1 MRNEQTLPT
10 RRVRRRRFAALC
22 TALALLLSLAT
33 ESALAADPV
42 IQSVTYLDSGGDE
55 ETENCTMLTSA
66 GPTEWTGGAWYCT
79 GEETVELDKVTAGES
94 ARLIL
99 ADGKALTIGTLNAG
113 GLFVYGQA
121 EGTGTLTVTDS
132 DSDSDS
138 AGVKVNAICGGTVR
152 VPNTK
157 LWGSGGVSINRAT
170 VEAKELDTGYI
181 ADSAVTAERIY
192 NGDYYIEITGSAV
205 RATGTDTDSL
215 YVGEDGMIQI
225 GDGSVVEV
233 AGGVSGSVELNGG
246 ALWAS
251 SFGASVSVG
260 NGLTYYCWD
269 EDYSSPAAFPDD
281 LSDAAGKW
289 IATCPA
295 GFCGG
300 TVAWTLDGG
309 TLTIVGKGA
318 TDDYTAEDPAPWH
331 ALSGQI
337 TAVAIGAGVTRV
349 GSNAFA
355 DCEMIKY
362 VSAPS
367 GLDLSN
373 TGIGAGYRVGRP
385 VATYGEL
392 MDALKQGNKPA
403 GESAGNPTAFFLTD
417 NFDTEAGRNDGITV
431 GEGRSVALD
440 LNGQTL
446 DCGGLSV
453 YVEGALTLTDS
464 GENGTITGSSNGGV
478 CVSSG
483 GEFNMSGGTIS
494 GNSNQHGGG
503 VFVHDGATFAMTGGA
518 ITGNSSVDMS
528 TFIPYGGGLTV
539 EKGYGGGVYVGA
551 GGTFRLSGD
560 AAIYGNVND
569 GERDAETGLYTG
581 GTPDDVY
588 LKSNNGSYGTITV
601 AGKLTYGTPV
611 VVTLAD
617 GYGETPFTSGWGE
630 KMGVASPAAFF
641 TSGDTDRVPT
651 SANGELTLRELR
663 TVTTWADLTAALNE
677 GGFIRLGD
685 GVTPDEGGTALMIP
699 SGKTV
704 TLDLNG
710 HTIDRALA
718 GAEDDGYV
726 IKVVGTLTL
735 TDASDAKDGTI
746 TGGKTAQYGGGVYVE
761 TNGAFT
767 MEGGTISGNTA
778 NYGGGGVYVNG
789 NGTFEMTDGTI
800 SGNTAQYNGG
810 GVYVNNDGTFRMSG
824 GTISGNTASN
834 GGGVYVYST
843 ADEFTMIGGTI
854 SGNTA
859 NYGGGVYLN
868 AFSGFEMTGGV
879 ITGNNADEDGGG
891 VDCHYCS
898 ITVGG
903 SAVISGNVKGGAKG
917 ENGLYAG
924 GTASNALLGTYYNGS
939 VFMPLIVESPLTGGA
954 HIGVTMPPSFAASA
968 FTSGLANGGENA
980 IACFTSDDEGLMVVP
995 DQSGELTL
1003 RAASVAG
1010 GTVCAPADAMLLV
1023 ASYDNGRM
1031 TTVKII
1037 AAPENGWPGESI
1049 ADVAAAAD
1057 YTLPGAY
1064 KLMLLGSDFAPL
1076 CEAWTYPPRG

>member
-42 IQSVTYLDSGGDE
+42 SQSVTYLDSSGNE
-55 ETENCTMLTSA
+55 QTKNCTMLTSA
-66 GPTEWTGGAWYCT
+66 GPTEWAEGAWYCT
-79 GEETVELDKVTAGES
+79 GEEPVELGEVTAGEFAS
-94 ARLIL
+94 LIL
-99 ADGKALTIGTLNAG
+99 ADGTALTIGTLNARDA
-113 GLFVYGQA
+113 FSVYGQA
-121 EGTGTLTVTDS
+121 EGTGTLTVTDP
-132 DSDSDS
+132 D
-138 AGVKVNAICGGTVR
+138 GVRIYYVYGGTIR
-152 VPNTK
+152 VPNGTI
-157 LWGSGGVSINRAT
+157 LGSGGVTINRAT
-170 VEAKELDTGYI
+170 VEAKELDAGYI
-181 ADSAVTAERIY
+181 TNSAVTAGRIY
-192 NGDYYIEITGSAV
+192 NGYYDIEITGSAV

-215 YVGEDGMIQI
+215 HVGEDGTIRI

-246 ALWAS
+246 ALWAG
-251 SFGASVSVG
+251 SFAEGASVNAG
-260 NGLTYYCWD
+260 NGYAGKYKCWD
-269 EDYSSPAAFPDD
+269 ESYSDPVAFTGD
-281 LSDAAGKW
+281 LSAAAGKW

-300 TVAWTLDGG
+300 TVAWTLDGD

-337 TAVAIGAGVTRV
+337 TKVAIGAGVTRV

-355 DCEMIKY
+355 GCQIAY
-362 VSAPS
+362 VTAPS

-392 MDALKQGNKPA
+392 MDALKRGSKPA
-403 GESAGNPTAFFLTD
+403 GESAGNPTAYFLTD
-417 NFDTEAGRNDGITV
+417 NFDTEAGRNNGITV

-453 YVEGALTLTDS
+453 YVRGALTLTDS
-464 GENGTITGSSNGGV
+464 GESGTITGSSNGGV

-494 GNSNQHGGG
+494 GNRNQYGGG
-503 VFVHDGATFAMTGGA
+503 VYVNNRGRFRMSGGA

-528 TFIPYGGGLTV
+528 TYNPYGGGLTV
-539 EKGYGGGVYVGA
+539 EKGYGGGVCVEP
-551 GGTFRLSGD
+551 GGTLALSGD

-601 AGKLTYGTPV
+601 AGELTYETPV

-641 TSGDTDRVPT
+641 TSGDTDRVLT

-663 TVTTWADLTAALNE
+663 TVTTWADLKAALLNE
-677 GGFIRLGD
+677 GGFIRLGGD
-685 GVTPDEGGTALMIP
+685 VTPDEGDTALMIP

-718 GAEDDGYV
+718 DAEDDGYV

-735 TDASDAKDGTI
+735 TDASDAKTGAI
-746 TGGKTAQYGGGVYVE
+746 TGGNTAQYGGGVYVE
-761 TNGAFT
+761 SDGAFT
-767 MEGGTISGNTA
+767 MEGGTISGNSADSGDSGGVYVKAGGAFTMHGGTVSGNTA
-778 NYGGGGVYVNG
+778 SGYGGGVCVDGTFTMDGGAISGNSASIGGGVCVGDEGRFAMSGGAISGNNCASGNYHYGGGVYVESG
-789 NGTFEMTDGTI
+789 GTFEVSGAASVTGNFYGGTLTDGI
-800 SGNTAQYNGG
+800 YAAGESGKASNVYLQRGYPGAVITVAGPLG
-810 GVYVNNDGTFRMSG
+810 EGAVFGVTSG
-824 GTISGNTASN
+824 GT
-834 GGGVYVYST
+834 
-843 ADEFTMIGGTI
+843 D
-854 SGNTA
+854 
-859 NYGGGVYLN
+859 
-868 AFSGFEMTGGV
+868 
-879 ITGNNADEDGGG
+879 
-891 VDCHYCS
+891 
-898 ITVGG
+898 
-903 SAVISGNVKGGAKG
+903 
-917 ENGLYAG
+917 
-924 GTASNALLGTYYNGS
+924 
-939 VFMPLIVESPLTGGA
+939 
-954 HIGVTMPPSFAASA
+954 A
-968 FTSGLANGGENA
+968 FTSGWATQMSGAHPAEH
-980 IACFTSDDEGLMVVP
+980 FTSDFAEYLILLDGNGEAVAADLRLDYRTTAPAGSVLVLATYDEAGRLASVKSETLDRDCIEDPTASLLGLEA
-995 DQSGELTL
+995 GYLGTL
-1003 RAASVAG
+1003 RSF
-1010 GTVCAPADAMLLV
+1010 
-1023 ASYDNGRM
+1023 
-1031 TTVKII
+1031 
-1037 AAPENGWPGESI
+1037 
-1049 ADVAAAAD
+1049 
-1057 YTLPGAY
+1057 
-1064 KLMLLGSDFAPL
+1064 KLMLLDGKTYAPL
-1076 CEAWTYPPRG
+1076 CEAYSGQDDPK